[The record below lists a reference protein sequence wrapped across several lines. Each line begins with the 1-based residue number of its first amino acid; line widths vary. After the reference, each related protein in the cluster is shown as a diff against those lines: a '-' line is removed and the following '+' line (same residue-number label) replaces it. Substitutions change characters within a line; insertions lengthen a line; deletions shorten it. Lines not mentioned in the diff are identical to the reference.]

1 MSRHHKTALVFIF
14 LLLVLTGLGF
24 YIPIGVG
31 YFVWVCVAWFVI
43 SMYGSAYIGSGFHT
57 KTYCSNRLETQK
69 KIAITFDDGP
79 SPVTLQILDVLK
91 EYNAKA
97 TFFCIGKNIEQ
108 HPEILKKTFD
118 CGHLIGNHSYS
129 HSPLIDFSNQAQF
142 TAELEQTDALIEKVI
157 GKKPRFFRPPY
168 GVTTPSMGRAL
179 KRSKHRVIGWNIRS
193 FDGRLK
199 SESLIFN
206 RIKSRISPGSIILL
220 HDSGQHSV
228 GVLERLL
235 QALREKNYEVV
246 SLEQLLNL
254 KAYEN

>member
-69 KIAITFDDGP
+69 KIAVTFDDGP

-142 TAELEQTDALIEKVI
+142 TVELEQTDALIEKVI

>member
-43 SMYGSAYIGSGFHT
+43 SMYGSAYIVSGFHT

-142 TAELEQTDALIEKVI
+142 TVELEQTDALIEKVI

>member
-1 MSRHHKTALVFIF
+1 
-14 LLLVLTGLGF
+14 
-24 YIPIGVG
+24 
-31 YFVWVCVAWFVI
+31 
-43 SMYGSAYIGSGFHT
+43 
-57 KTYCSNRLETQK
+57 
-69 KIAITFDDGP
+69 
-79 SPVTLQILDVLK
+79 LQILDVLK

-142 TAELEQTDALIEKVI
+142 TVELEQTDALIEKVI

-220 HDSGQHSV
+220 PTRGNI
-228 GVLERLL
+228 L
-235 QALREKNYEVV
+235 
-246 SLEQLLNL
+246 
-254 KAYEN
+254 